1 MIKRIIVIHFH
12 HKNMVTLDV
21 GIDLGTTNSRAYY
34 YRRGRY
40 EVVDFDG
47 LRFFPSFVCFNRDRI
62 LCGRAAKYR
71 FGENNC
77 DVVRN
82 VKRLIGRYYNSQEV
96 QKAINDCG
104 VPVVN
109 RNNKPYLQVTQN
121 GQVREYS
128 PSEISAE
135 ILKAMFSRIREV
147 TNRDIGRVLVTVPA
161 YFNANQRTA
170 TLEAVM
176 YAGIEESQVTLLNE
190 PTAAAICYGL
200 DQEAIGQNVLVYDLG
215 RNSFDVSILHIE
227 RGRIDVIVHDGDNF
241 LGGSNVDEI
250 ILDWLLCE
258 YRYMY
263 GEELIDDSLP
273 EETKRKARNK
283 LLSICEEAK
292 EQLSSVKSHTL
303 SLPIFLNNDATFDLT
318 LETLNHLLDDKIED
332 TMTVV
337 KRALRSAH
345 LNKDNISHVVL
356 VGGSSRLNIVHTKL
370 KDYFGRDRMTEAVN
384 PEECVA
390 KGACMALQHDEVIN
404 NKTVF
409 SLGTF
414 LVDGMVECIIPAM
427 VQIPVERTVR
437 FQTASDNQEVV
448 VSEVYQSKCEVVGEL
463 EPQSHAISLGKYSY
477 TGFRKAQAGE
487 VHFDTTF
494 RYERDN
500 IVYITVKEVE
510 TGKYLLRNHRFEW
523 D

>member
-1 MIKRIIVIHFH
+1 
-12 HKNMVTLDV
+12 MVTIDV
-21 GIDLGTTNSRAYY
+21 GIDLGTTNSCAYY
-34 YRRGRY
+34 FRRGRY

-47 LRFFPSFVCFNRDRI
+47 IRLFPSFVCFNKDKI
-62 LCGRAAKYR
+62 LCGRGAKVN
-71 FGENNC
+71 FGRANY

-82 VKRLIGRYYNSQEV
+82 VKRLIGRYYNSNEV
-96 QKAINDCG
+96 QQAIDYCG

-109 RNNKPYLQVTQN
+109 RNNKPYLKVTRN
-121 GQVREYS
+121 GQVREYT

-135 ILKAMFSRIREV
+135 ILKAMFSRIRET
-147 TNRDIGRVLVTVPA
+147 TNCDIGRVLVTIPA
-161 YFNANQRTA
+161 NFDANQRTA
-170 TLEAVM
+170 TLEAIM
-176 YAGIEESQVTLLNE
+176 DAGIEESQITLRNE

-200 DQEAIGQNVLVYDLG
+200 DREAIGQNVLVYDLG
-215 RNSFDVSILHIE
+215 GGTFDVSILHIE
-227 RGRIDVIVHDGDNF
+227 RGKIDVIVHDGDNF
-241 LGGSNVDEI
+241 LGGSNFDEI
-250 ILDWLLCE
+250 ILDWLLSE
-258 YRYMY
+258 YRDNY
-263 GEELIDDSLP
+263 GEDLIDELP
-273 EETKRKARNK
+273 ARARRKTMNT

-318 LETLNHLLDDKIED
+318 LDTLNHLLDEKIED

-356 VGGSSRLNIVHTKL
+356 VGGSSHLNIVHKKL
-370 KDYFGRDRMTEAVN
+370 EDYFGRDKIMNTVS

-390 KGACMALQHDEVIN
+390 KGACMALQHDEVISDR
-404 NKTVF
+404 TVF
-409 SLGTF
+409 SLGTS
-414 LVDGMVECIIPAM
+414 LVNDMVECIIPAM
-427 VQIPVERTVR
+427 IHIPVEKTVR
-437 FQTASDNQEVV
+437 VQTSSDNQEVV

-477 TGFRKAQAGE
+477 TGFRKARAGE

>member
-1 MIKRIIVIHFH
+1 
-12 HKNMVTLDV
+12 MVTIDV
-21 GIDLGTTNSRAYY
+21 GIDLGTTNSCAYY
-34 YRRGRY
+34 FRRGRY

-47 LRFFPSFVCFNRDRI
+47 IRLFPSFVCFNKDKI
-62 LCGRAAKYR
+62 LCGRGAKVN
-71 FGENNC
+71 FGRANY

-82 VKRLIGRYYNSQEV
+82 VKRLIGRYYNSNEV
-96 QKAINDCG
+96 QQAIDYCG

-109 RNNKPYLQVTQN
+109 RNNKPYLKVTRN
-121 GQVREYS
+121 GQVREYT

-135 ILKAMFSRIREV
+135 ILKAMFSRIRET
-147 TNRDIGRVLVTVPA
+147 TNCDIGRVLVTIPA
-161 YFNANQRTA
+161 NFDANQRTA
-170 TLEAVM
+170 TLEAIM
-176 YAGIEESQVTLLNE
+176 DAGIEESQITLRNE

-200 DQEAIGQNVLVYDLG
+200 DREAIGQNVLVYDLG
-215 RNSFDVSILHIE
+215 GGTFDVSILHIE
-227 RGRIDVIVHDGDNF
+227 RGKIDVIVHDGDNF
-241 LGGSNVDEI
+241 LGGSNFDEI
-250 ILDWLLCE
+250 ILDWLLSE
-258 YRYMY
+258 YRDNY
-263 GEELIDDSLP
+263 GEDLIDELP
-273 EETKRKARNK
+273 ARVRRKTMNT

-318 LETLNHLLDDKIED
+318 LDTLNHLLDEKIED
-332 TMTVV
+332 TMTIV
-337 KRALRSAH
+337 KRALRNAH
-345 LNKDNISHVVL
+345 LTKDNISHVVL
-356 VGGSSRLNIVHTKL
+356 VGGSSHLNIVHKKL
-370 KDYFGRDRMTEAVN
+370 EDYFGRDKIMNTVS

-390 KGACMALQHDEVIN
+390 KGACMALQHDEVISDR
-404 NKTVF
+404 TVF
-409 SLGTF
+409 SLGTS
-414 LVDGMVECIIPAM
+414 LVNDMVECIIPAM
-427 VQIPVERTVR
+427 IHIPVEKTVR
-437 FQTASDNQEVV
+437 VQTASDNQEVV

-477 TGFRKAQAGE
+477 TGFRKARAGE

>member
-1 MIKRIIVIHFH
+1 
-12 HKNMVTLDV
+12 MVTVDV

-34 YRRGRY
+34 YQDGEY
-40 EVVDFDG
+40 KVMEFDG

-62 LCGRAAKYR
+62 LCGRGAKVN
-71 FGENNC
+71 FGRANY

-82 VKRLIGRYYNSQEV
+82 VKRLIGRYYNSNEV
-96 QKAINDCG
+96 QQAIDYCG

-109 RNNKPYLQVTQN
+109 RNNKPYLKVTRN
-121 GQVREYS
+121 GQVREYT

-135 ILKAMFSRIREV
+135 ILKAMFSRIRET
-147 TNRDIGRVLVTVPA
+147 TNCDIGRVLVTIPA
-161 YFNANQRTA
+161 NFDANQRTA
-170 TLEAVM
+170 TLEAIM
-176 YAGIEESQVTLLNE
+176 DAGIEESQITLRNE

-200 DQEAIGQNVLVYDLG
+200 DREAIGQNVLVYDLG
-215 RNSFDVSILHIE
+215 GGTFDVSILHIE
-227 RGRIDVIVHDGDNF
+227 RGKIDVITHNGDNF
-241 LGGSNVDEI
+241 LGGSNFDEI

-258 YRYMY
+258 YRDNY
-263 GEELIDDSLP
+263 GEDLIDELP
-273 EETKRKARNK
+273 ARARRKTMNT

-292 EQLSSVKSHTL
+292 EWLSSVKSHTL

-318 LETLNHLLDDKIED
+318 LDTLNHLLDEKIED
-332 TMTVV
+332 TMTIV
-337 KRALRSAH
+337 KRALRNAH
-345 LNKDNISHVVL
+345 LTKDNISHVVL
-356 VGGSSRLNIVHTKL
+356 VGSSSRLKIVHEKL
-370 KDYFGRDRMTEAVN
+370 EDYFGRDKIMDTVN

-390 KGACMALQHDEVIN
+390 KGACMALQHDEVISDR
-404 NKTVF
+404 TVF
-409 SLGTF
+409 SLGTS
-414 LVDGMVECIIPAM
+414 LVNDMVECIIPAM
-427 VQIPVERTVR
+427 IHIPVEKTVR
-437 FQTASDNQEVV
+437 VQTSSDNQEVV

-510 TGKYLLRNHRFEW
+510 TGKYLLKNHRFEW

>member
-1 MIKRIIVIHFH
+1 
-12 HKNMVTLDV
+12 MVTLDV

-34 YRRGRY
+34 YQDGEY
-40 EVVDFDG
+40 KVMEFDG

-62 LCGRAAKYR
+62 LCGRGAKVN
-71 FGENNC
+71 FGITNY

-96 QKAINDCG
+96 QQAIDYCG

-121 GQVREYS
+121 GQVREYT

-135 ILKAMFSRIREV
+135 ILKAMFKQIRE
-147 TNRDIGRVLVTVPA
+147 TTGCDIGRVLVTVPA

-170 TLEAVM
+170 TLEAVL
-176 YAGIEESQVTLLNE
+176 YAGIEESQIAIRNE

-200 DQEAIGQNVLVYDLG
+200 DQEAIGQYVLVYDLG

-227 RGRIDVIVHDGDNF
+227 RGKIDVITHNGNNF
-241 LGGSNVDEI
+241 LGGSNFDEI
-250 ILDWLLCE
+250 ILDWLLSE
-258 YRYMY
+258 YRDNY
-263 GEELIDDSLP
+263 GEDLIDELP
-273 EETKRKARNK
+273 ARVRRKTMNT

-318 LETLNHLLDDKIED
+318 LDTLNHLLDEKIED
-332 TMTVV
+332 TMTIV
-337 KRALRSAH
+337 KRALRNAH
-345 LNKDNISHVVL
+345 LTKDNISHVVL
-356 VGGSSRLNIVHTKL
+356 VGGSSHLNIVHKKL
-370 KDYFGRDRMTEAVN
+370 EDYFGRDKIMNTVS

-390 KGACMALQHDEVIN
+390 KGACMALQHDEVISDR
-404 NKTVF
+404 TVF
-409 SLGTF
+409 SLGTS
-414 LVDGMVECIIPAM
+414 LVNDMVECIIPAM
-427 VQIPVERTVR
+427 IHIPVEKTVR
-437 FQTASDNQEVV
+437 VQTASDNQEVV

-477 TGFRKAQAGE
+477 TGFRKARAGE

>member
-1 MIKRIIVIHFH
+1 
-12 HKNMVTLDV
+12 MVTLDV

-34 YRRGRY
+34 YQDGEY
-40 EVVDFDG
+40 KVMEFDG

-62 LCGRAAKYR
+62 LCGRGAKVN
-71 FGENNC
+71 FGITNY

-82 VKRLIGRYYNSQEV
+82 VKRLIGRYYNSNEV
-96 QKAINDCG
+96 QQAIDYCG

-109 RNNKPYLQVTQN
+109 RNNKPYLKVTRN
-121 GQVREYS
+121 GQVREYT

-135 ILKAMFSRIREV
+135 ILKAMFSRIRET
-147 TNRDIGRVLVTVPA
+147 TNCDIGRVLVTIPA
-161 YFNANQRTA
+161 NFDANQRTA
-170 TLEAVM
+170 TLEAIM
-176 YAGIEESQVTLLNE
+176 DAGIEESQITLRNE

-200 DQEAIGQNVLVYDLG
+200 DREAIGQNVLVYDLG
-215 RNSFDVSILHIE
+215 GGTFDVSILHIE
-227 RGRIDVIVHDGDNF
+227 RGKIDVIVHDGDNF
-241 LGGSNVDEI
+241 LGGSNFDEI
-250 ILDWLLCE
+250 ILDWLLSE
-258 YRYMY
+258 YRDNY
-263 GEELIDDSLP
+263 GEDLIDELP
-273 EETKRKARNK
+273 ARVRRKTMNT

-318 LETLNHLLDDKIED
+318 LDTLNHLLDEKIED
-332 TMTVV
+332 TMTIV
-337 KRALRSAH
+337 KRALRNAH
-345 LNKDNISHVVL
+345 LTKDNISHVVL
-356 VGGSSRLNIVHTKL
+356 VGGSSHLNIVHKKL
-370 KDYFGRDRMTEAVN
+370 EDYFGRDKIMNTVS

-390 KGACMALQHDEVIN
+390 KGACMALQHDEVISDR
-404 NKTVF
+404 TVF
-409 SLGTF
+409 SLGTS
-414 LVDGMVECIIPAM
+414 LVNDMVECIIPAM
-427 VQIPVERTVR
+427 IHIPVEKTVR
-437 FQTASDNQEVV
+437 VQTASDNQEVV

-477 TGFRKAQAGE
+477 TGFRKARAGE

>member
-1 MIKRIIVIHFH
+1 MATV
-12 HKNMVTLDV
+12 DV
-21 GIDLGTTNSRAYY
+21 GIDLGTTNSCAYY

-47 LRFFPSFVCFNRDRI
+47 IRLFPSFVCFNKDKI
-62 LCGRAAKYR
+62 LCGRGAKVS
-71 FGENNC
+71 FGRNNY

-96 QKAINDCG
+96 QKAINYCG

-109 RNNKPYLQVTQN
+109 RNNKPYLKVTQN
-121 GQVREYS
+121 GQVREYT

-147 TNRDIGRVLVTVPA
+147 TNRDIGRVLVTIPA
-161 YFNANQRTA
+161 NFDANQRTA
-170 TLEAVM
+170 TLEAIM
-176 YAGIEESQVTLLNE
+176 DAGIEESQITLRNE

-200 DQEAIGQNVLVYDLG
+200 DREAIGQNVLVYDLG
-215 RNSFDVSILHIE
+215 GGTFDVSILHIE
-227 RGRIDVIVHDGDNF
+227 RGRIDVVVHDGDNF
-241 LGGSNVDEI
+241 LGGSNFDEI
-250 ILDWLLCE
+250 ILDWLLSE
-258 YRYMY
+258 YRSMY

-273 EETKRKARNK
+273 ERSKRRARNG

-292 EQLSSVKSHTL
+292 EQLSSVNSHTL

-318 LETLNHLLDDKIED
+318 LETLNHLLDEKIED

-356 VGGSSRLNIVHTKL
+356 VGGSSRLKIVHTKL

-427 VQIPVERTVR
+427 VHIPVEKTVR
-437 FQTASDNQEVV
+437 FQTASDNQDVV

-477 TGFRKAQAGE
+477 TGFRKARAGE

>member
-21 GIDLGTTNSRAYY
+21 GIDLGTTNSCAYY

-47 LRFFPSFVCFNRDRI
+47 LRFFPYFVCFNRDRI

-227 RGRIDVIVHDGDNF
+227 RGRIDVIVHDGNNF
-241 LGGSNVDEI
+241 LGGSNFDEI

-258 YRYMY
+258 YRYIY
-263 GEELIDDSLP
+263 GEELIDDRLP

-318 LETLNHLLDDKIED
+318 LDTLNHLLDEKIED

-356 VGGSSRLNIVHTKL
+356 VGGSSHLNIVHKKL
-370 KDYFGRDRMTEAVN
+370 EDYFGRDKIMNTVS

-390 KGACMALQHDEVIN
+390 KGACMALQHDEVISDR
-404 NKTVF
+404 TVF
-409 SLGTF
+409 SLGTS
-414 LVDGMVECIIPAM
+414 LVNDMVECIIPAM
-427 VQIPVERTVR
+427 IHIPVEKTVR
-437 FQTASDNQEVV
+437 VQTSSDNQEVV

-477 TGFRKAQAGE
+477 TGFRKARAGE